1 MLTTFKSIRL
11 EDDDSLD
18 DARCTSHWNGFL
30 SSVGRLMARVGGCF
44 VPCWSARK
52 ARGEYCTD
60 GRDEVEDGESEEDE
74 RQILLDGRPIRFDGG
89 RRFSPTHAA
98 SSFLRTGTSAGMR
111 EANSIL

>member
-18 DARCTSHWNGFL
+18 DARCASHWDGFL

-44 VPCWSARK
+44 VPCWSRRK
-52 ARGEYCTD
+52 ARGEHCTD

>member
-18 DARCTSHWNGFL
+18 DARCASHWDGFL

-44 VPCWSARK
+44 VPCWGARK

-74 RQILLDGRPIRFDGG
+74 RQILLDGQPIRFDGG